1 MLYRKID
8 KDGYFVEDIILHEPP
23 MIEVESQDLDG
34 KPIIIKQP
42 DPQYIAQKP
51 EGLYKPRYVDGQWVE
66 GLTESEI
73 QDLKKPQ
80 RMAEIKAR
88 LEALDIKTYKFIDG
102 ELTDKQYEP
111 YRLEKIALRKEYNTL
126 EQ

>member
-23 MIEVESQDLDG
+23 TIEVESKDLEG
-34 KPIIIKQP
+34 QPITIKQP

-51 EGLYKPRYVDGQWVE
+51 EGLYKPRYVKGEWVE
-66 GLTESEI
+66 ALSEREI
-73 QDLKKPQ
+73 QELKKPQ

-88 LEALDIKTYKFIDG
+88 LQALDIKTYKFIDG
-102 ELTDKQYEP
+102 ELTEKQYEP
-111 YRLEKIALRKEYNTL
+111 YRLEKIALRKEYNQL
-126 EQ
+126 EA

>member
-23 MIEVESQDLDG
+23 MIEVESKDLDG
-34 KPIIIKQP
+34 KPITIKQP
-42 DPQYIAQKP
+42 DPQYITQKP

-73 QDLKKPQ
+73 QDLQKPQ

-111 YRLEKIALRKEYNTL
+111 YRLEKIALRKEYNAL

>member
-23 MIEVESQDLDG
+23 MIEVKSKDLDG
-34 KPIIIKQP
+34 KPITIKQH
-42 DPQYIAQKP
+42 DPQYITQKP

-66 GLTESEI
+66 GLSESEI
-73 QDLKKPQ
+73 QDLQKPQ

-88 LEALDIKTYKFIDG
+88 LHELDIKTYKFIDG

>member
-23 MIEVESQDLDG
+23 MIEVESKDLDG
-34 KPIIIKQP
+34 KPITIKQP

-66 GLTESEI
+66 GLSESEI
-73 QDLKKPQ
+73 QDLQKPQ
-80 RMAEIKAR
+80 RLAEIQSR
-88 LEALDIKTYKFIDG
+88 LKELDIKTMKFVDG
-102 ELTDKQYEP
+102 DITAEQYEP
-111 YRLEKIALRKEYNTL
+111 YRLEKQSLREEYRSL
-126 EQ
+126 EG

>member
-34 KPIIIKQP
+34 KPITIKQP

-51 EGLYKPRYVDGQWVE
+51 EGLYKPRYVEGAWVE
-66 GLTESEI
+66 GLSESEI
-73 QDLKKPQ
+73 QELKKPQ

-111 YRLEKIALRKEYNTL
+111 YRLEKIALRKEYNEL
-126 EQ
+126 EA